1 MVSAKLHLI
10 WLSEELKTVHRFC
23 SIFKRNLQFLCLQ
36 WKWFHPQLTIRNV
49 PQSAQSPKRT
59 PEVSLIGSN
68 SLTFQLLPKSIALWD
83 LSCICT
89 LPSLI
94 SAPNALQASVFSRLD
109 STTGPCLSPCLRPS
123 RTPVYS
129 LYCSHGSFSKIQMW
143 APHSSLYTLPCLPVP
158 SVLNLSSSECQS
170 RLHNSIQ

>member
-23 SIFKRNLQFLCLQ
+23 SIFKRNLQLLCLQ
-36 WKWFHPQLTIRNV
+36 WKWFHPQLTIWNV

-68 SLTFQLLPKSIALWD
+68 SLTLQLLPKSVALWD

-94 SAPNALQASVFSRLD
+94 TAPTLSRPQSSLGWIVQQALVYLLVLD
-109 STTGPCLSPCLRPS
+109 LPALLFILCFAAMAAFLKCKCEHLTSPP
-123 RTPVYS
+123 THFPVS
-129 LYCSHGSFSKIQMW
+129 LY
-143 APHSSLYTLPCLPVP
+143 L
-158 SVLNLSSSECQS
+158 QS
-170 RLHNSIQ
+170 